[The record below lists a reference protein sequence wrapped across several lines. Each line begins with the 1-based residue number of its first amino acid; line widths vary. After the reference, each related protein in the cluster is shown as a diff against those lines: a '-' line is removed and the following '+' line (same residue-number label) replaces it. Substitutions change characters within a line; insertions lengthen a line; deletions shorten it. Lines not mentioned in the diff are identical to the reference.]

1 MAVAISVAVASRCTP
16 TFAATRSS
24 SGPRCRVLRWMIR
37 SMPSVPRRASAI
49 RSSASTEADSPS
61 SRLLVS
67 MASTI
72 ATATSSRPISA
83 VPATSNHRFW
93 VIRESPTPR
102 SAKKRPISAAKSS
115 SRMTGSSGC
124 FARRMNSTY
133 DASPLTCSVSRI
145 AVRNDSDSITIAA
158 SQDDERHPPPSAV
171 EQRVVGMPVGRVE
184 LVSLV
189 VGLEEGEQA
198 ADAEQHDRDDEG
210 VDVALAAVAEGVR
223 GRRAACGPGGRRAG
237 AGPGCRSRRPSGSP
251 RPASRTRRS
260 AGTPGT
266 W

>member
-1 MAVAISVAVASRCTP
+1 M
-16 TFAATRSS
+16 
-24 SGPRCRVLRWMIR
+24 RWMIR

-67 MASTI
+67 IASTI

-93 VIRESPTPR
+93 VIRDSPTPR
-102 SAKKRPISAAKSS
+102 SAKNRPMSAAKSS

-133 DASPLTCSVSRI
+133 DASPRTCSVSRI

-158 SQDDERHPPPSAV
+158 TRTTSGTHHHCAV
-171 EQRVVGMPVGRVE
+171 EQRVVGMSVGRVE
-184 LVSLV
+184 LVPLV

-210 VDVALAAVAEGVR
+210 VDVALASVAEGVL
-223 GRRAACGPGGRRAG
+223 GRRPSCGPDDRRAG

-251 RPASRTRRS
+251 RRASRTRRS